1 MDDHRQRQQ
10 RLLAEATRSGP
21 RRGDWTPPAPE
32 ALNGVLPQLEII
44 ALIGQG
50 GMGAVYRAR
59 QTHIDRVVAV
69 KLMAP
74 HLTANPDFAQR
85 FQREAKI
92 LARLSHP
99 HIVTLYDVG
108 EAGPWRYLVL
118 EFIDGATLREAL
130 TTGPFTAA
138 AALVLAPQLCDALAY
153 AHAQGIIHR
162 DLKPENIL
170 IDAAGRGH
178 IADFGLA
185 TLDGTDIAM
194 AITKSGDVLG
204 TAAYMAP
211 EQLAGARSIDHR
223 ADLYA
228 LGVIIYEM
236 LTGHL
241 PLGRFEAPSYQ
252 GRMDVRIDSVVM
264 QALERTPEMRW
275 QSAEAMRRAVDAIT
289 PGVPPAP
296 RTGLTPAVAAAL
308 GVALTLCVVVMVY
321 GTAWLV
327 AGSPA
332 RPPANA
338 ATRTGD
344 VPAREHAPVAV
355 PAGDVPAARPPPP
368 IATVA
373 GPIAA
378 TGNPPPGSAVPA
390 SPTASAELPVP
401 SVAPEVSPVSAK
413 PSAAVVAMSSATTA
427 SPADKVELAPPL
439 PTQQMAPT
447 AVAPAT
453 VPTAVVLPTADLP
466 TAMQP
471 SSLLPKSL
479 LPTSLLPTSAL
490 PASGPPTAS
499 AFPATSASPLPAAV
513 APDPLQAFAAAGTG
527 RMVITGPGGMVIDVD
542 PACAAPRFVET
553 ESGNAYSA
561 KNDADGVL
569 TMRLDQG
576 HLHLRVPV
584 GFLSSLRYEGSGQ
597 VTLRGCTGAR
607 LQIDHAG
614 PGKLVVDQVKVQDLV
629 VDHASP
635 YLTVLA
641 GEVQTCTVRMMPV
654 PPSGAGD
661 AVADG
666 NLVDGL
672 NLACKHVDATI
683 DGGGCLRLQ
692 GHADSVVVV
701 MSDGTIDA
709 NGLSVG
715 NADITVTGSGQA
727 RFGDLGAVN
736 AACTGTGSV
745 HWTGNPVIGRVIINK

>member
-50 GMGAVYRAR
+50 GMGAVYKAR
-59 QTHIDRVVAV
+59 QTRIDRVVAV

-153 AHAQGIIHR
+153 AHGQGIIHR

-185 TLDGTDIAM
+185 TLDGADIAL

-211 EQLAGARSIDHR
+211 EQLAGTRGIDHR

-275 QSAEAMRRAVDAIT
+275 QSADAMRRAVDAIT
-289 PGVPPAP
+289 PGAPPAP
-296 RTGLTPAVAAAL
+296 REGLSPAVAAAL
-308 GVALTLCVVVMVY
+308 GVALTLCVVVMAY
-321 GTAWLV
+321 AIARLM

-332 RPPANA
+332 RPPADAVTPSREA
-338 ATRTGD
+338 APRAPTPGT
-344 VPAREHAPVAV
+344 VPQ
-355 PAGDVPAARPPPP
+355 AGVPAAPPPAP
-368 IATVA
+368 IATMA
-373 GPIAA
+373 GRSSVI
-378 TGNPPPGSAVPA
+378 GNPVPASAVPA
-390 SPTASAELPVP
+390 SSATVAAQPAPSVTPIIGPASA
-401 SVAPEVSPVSAK
+401 S
-413 PSAAVVAMSSATTA
+413 PSAAVADLPSATTA
-427 SPADKVELAPPL
+427 SPAGTVTMPPQL
-439 PTQQMAPT
+439 MPPI
-447 AVAPAT
+447 AVTPAT
-453 VPTAVVLPTADLP
+453 VPATAEVVPPVVLPPAMPPTSVLPTA
-466 TAMQP
+466 
-471 SSLLPKSL
+471 
-479 LPTSLLPTSAL
+479 
-490 PASGPPTAS
+490 
-499 AFPATSASPLPAAV
+499 SASPASSASPEPVAV
-513 APDPLQAFAAAGTG
+513 PDPLQTLAAAGTG
-527 RMVITGPGGMVIDVD
+527 RVVITGPGEMVIDVD
-542 PACAAPRFVET
+542 PAVSVPMYGQADGGGGGF
-553 ESGNAYSA
+553 SA
-561 KNDADGVL
+561 KKGADGVL
-569 TMRLDQG
+569 TMRLDQD
-576 HLHLRVPV
+576 HQHLRVPL
-584 GFLSSLRYEGSGQ
+584 GFLTALRYEGSGQ
-597 VTLRGCTGAR
+597 VTLRGCTGGR

-614 PGKLVVDQVKVQDLV
+614 PGKLVVDQVKVEDLEV
-629 VDHASP
+629 NHASP

-641 GEVQTCTVRMMPV
+641 GAAQTCTVRMTPV
-654 PPSGAGD
+654 PPSGAGET
-661 AVADG
+661 VADG

-672 NLACKHVDATI
+672 NLACKHVEATI

-701 MSDGTIDA
+701 MSDGTVDA
-709 NGLSVG
+709 NALSVG

-736 AACTGTGSV
+736 AACTGSGGV